1 MAGLEV
7 QHALFDGVIAV
18 FTPDHQPTVSP
29 IPERI
34 DGLRAVV
41 VYSGHQQKKNTG
53 RTGRQARQGVRSLR
67 GMGLGRQVKAEGF
80 HD

>member
-1 MAGLEV
+1 LEIP
-7 QHALFDGVIAV
+7 HALFNRVIAV

-41 VYSGHQQKKNTG
+41 VCGRLEQNKNTH
-53 RTGRQARQGVRSLR
+53 TRQAGKLAAR
-67 GMGLGRQVKAEGF
+67 
-80 HD
+80 